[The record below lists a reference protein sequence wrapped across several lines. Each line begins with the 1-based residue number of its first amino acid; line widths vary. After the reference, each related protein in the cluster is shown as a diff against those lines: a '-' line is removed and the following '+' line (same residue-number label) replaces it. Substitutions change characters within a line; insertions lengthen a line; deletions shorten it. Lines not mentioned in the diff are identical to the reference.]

1 MFFPLPDKQLNYIY
15 LFWGSRVLGN
25 LPNLMNNKYKIN
37 VHLRVSSI
45 RWHSNV
51 IVPRKSEMQ
60 ELEESFNY
68 RTEISSKE
76 ILDILSLNIVPT
88 LDDPDVAIAT
98 TDYKKPVII
107 RSSKLIAEAD
117 ATLMEVFVNIA
128 SSLN

>member
-1 MFFPLPDKQLNYIY
+1 M
-15 LFWGSRVLGN
+15 
-25 LPNLMNNKYKIN
+25 
-37 VHLRVSSI
+37 
-45 RWHSNV
+45 
-51 IVPRKSEMQ
+51 
-60 ELEESFNY
+60 EESFNY

-88 LDDPDVAIAT
+88 LNDPDVTIAT

>member
-1 MFFPLPDKQLNYIY
+1 
-15 LFWGSRVLGN
+15 
-25 LPNLMNNKYKIN
+25 
-37 VHLRVSSI
+37 
-45 RWHSNV
+45 
-51 IVPRKSEMQ
+51 MQ

-98 TDYKKPVII
+98 PDYKKPVIN

-117 ATLMEVFVNIA
+117 ETLMEVFVNIA